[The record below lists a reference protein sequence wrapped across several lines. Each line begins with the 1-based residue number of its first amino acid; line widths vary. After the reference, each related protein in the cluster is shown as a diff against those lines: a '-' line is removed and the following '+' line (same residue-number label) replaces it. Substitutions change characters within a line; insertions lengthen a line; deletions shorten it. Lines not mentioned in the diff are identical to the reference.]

1 MRLFTRSAL
10 LTLTLLPALLPTALA
25 QEPPPMKAGTLAP
38 AFTTK
43 TVDGKPLTLKSL
55 RGKVVLMDVWA
66 TWCGPCRQ
74 VTPILEALHR
84 KYGSKGLVVIGL
96 SVDDS
101 GSSNQV
107 KPFQKA
113 NKLTYTLAVSPEA
126 NAKIAQAYHVEAL
139 PSMFLIDQK
148 GITRWSHL
156 GINPNLQAEAKEL
169 DQRVSE
175 LLDKPATPAN
185 KVALARKK

>member
-1 MRLFTRSAL
+1 MRLFTCSAL
-10 LTLTLLPALLPTALA
+10 LTLGLLPASLPLALA
-25 QEPPPMKAGTLAP
+25 QDTPPVKAGTVAP

-55 RGKVVLMDVWA
+55 RGKVVLMDIWA

-74 VTPILEALHR
+74 VTPILQSLHQ
-84 KYGSKGLVVIGL
+84 KYGGKGLQVIGL

-126 NAKIAQAYHVEAL
+126 NAKTAQAYNAQGI
-139 PSMFLIDQK
+139 PSIYLIDQK
-148 GITRWSHL
+148 GIVRWSQS
-156 GINPNLQAEAKEL
+156 GFDAQNEEREL
-169 DQRVSE
+169 NQRISE
-175 LLDKPATPAN
+175 LLAKPAKSVN